1 MAEMKVSV
9 KITGTEP
16 FKSFLIKLDRHINDY
31 VQNFADASEVMP
43 FIVREYSNFMEI
55 ISDDK
60 EGENV

>member
-1 MAEMKVSV
+1 MAEMKVTV
-9 KITGTEP
+9 KITGAEL

>member
-1 MAEMKVSV
+1 MAEMKVNV
-9 KITGTEP
+9 KITGVEP

-43 FIVREYSNFMEI
+43 FIVREYSNFMEM